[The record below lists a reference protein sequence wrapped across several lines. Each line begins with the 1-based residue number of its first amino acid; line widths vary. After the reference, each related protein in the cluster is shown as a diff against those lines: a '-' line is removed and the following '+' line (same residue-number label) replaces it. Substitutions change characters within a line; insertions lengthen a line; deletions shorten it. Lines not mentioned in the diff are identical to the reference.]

1 VSVTP
6 DEDGDV
12 DVLLIDDD
20 ATFREIY
27 QASLERD
34 GYRVATAE
42 SGERGIE
49 LAVRLR
55 PSLIVLDIVLPRWDG
70 FTVHQELAART
81 ETTGIP
87 VLLMTNRDD
96 PATIRRG
103 LAMGAQDVLLKIHT
117 PPRALAAYLAEH
129 LR

>member
-1 VSVTP
+1 MRLAPEENGV
-6 DEDGDV
+6 V

-20 ATFREIY
+20 ATFCEIY
-27 QASLERD
+27 QASLERG
-34 GYRVATAE
+34 GYRVATAQ
-42 SGERGIE
+42 SGEQGIE

-55 PSLIVLDIVLPRWDG
+55 PSVIVLDIVLPRWDG
-70 FTVHQELAART
+70 FTVQQELAARR

-103 LAMGAQDVLLKIHT
+103 LAMGAHDVLLKIHT
-117 PPRALAAYLAEH
+117 PPGVLAEYLAEH